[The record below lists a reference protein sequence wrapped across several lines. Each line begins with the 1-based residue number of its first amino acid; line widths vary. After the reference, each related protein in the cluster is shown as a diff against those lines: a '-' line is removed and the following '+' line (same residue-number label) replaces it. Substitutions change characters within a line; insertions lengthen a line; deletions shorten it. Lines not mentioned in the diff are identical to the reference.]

1 MNTYEGRMP
10 MRNRRKRG
18 PEPTGTIAEENEG
31 VVRDAEHTSREQV
44 GNESAST
51 EEETERPVRQPLLR
65 RMTTR
70 EEIVQ
75 TDDDSAFMQLPVT
88 AAKRSWTQ
96 YRRIVFILGCLMGV
110 LLAWAFRSPD
120 LQLEGLLDAVDMA
133 DFFDDIRAA
142 LPSALP
148 IGIMQEAK
156 EIQKHT
162 RESVGTGAFSI
173 GEQMFRDG
181 LTANYPVVMV
191 FPRQPDVTYQKGA
204 GRHLDRSRKLVHD
217 KLLVPQ
223 IFISVLTL

>member
-1 MNTYEGRMP
+1 MA

-18 PEPTGTIAEENEG
+18 PEPTGTIAEEKEG
-31 VVRDAEHTSREQV
+31 VVRDAEHTSREQL

-51 EEETERPVRQPLLR
+51 EEDSARPVRQPLLR
-65 RMTTR
+65 RTTTR

-75 TDDDSAFMQLPVT
+75 TEDDSAFMQLPAV
-88 AAKRSWTQ
+88 KRSWTQ
-96 YRRIVFILGCLMGV
+96 YRRIVFIFGCLMGV

-148 IGIMQEAK
+148 IGIMKEAK

-173 GEQMFRDG
+173 GDQMFRDG

-191 FPRQPDVTYQKGA
+191 FSRQLDVTYEKGA
-204 GRHLDRSRKLVHD
+204 GCHLHRSRKLVHN

-223 IFISVLTL
+223 ILISVLTL

>member
-1 MNTYEGRMP
+1 MA

-18 PEPTGTIAEENEG
+18 PEPTGTIAEGNEG
-31 VVRDAEHTSREQV
+31 DVRDAEHPSKEQL

-51 EEETERPVRQPLLR
+51 EEDSASPVRQPLLR
-65 RMTTR
+65 RTTTR

-75 TDDDSAFMQLPVT
+75 TEDDSAFMQLPVT
-88 AAKRSWTQ
+88 AVKRSWTQ

-148 IGIMQEAK
+148 IGIMREAK

-181 LTANYPVVMV
+181 LNANYPVVMV
-191 FPRQPDVTYQKGA
+191 FSRQPDGTYQKGA
-204 GRHLDRSRKLVHD
+204 GCHLDRPRKLVHN
-217 KLLVPQ
+217 KLLVPH
-223 IFISVLTL
+223 ILISVLTM